1 MSVALGRIEGMDN
14 LSVTLDDLGRALAP
28 IVATAF
34 ADDALR
40 AAGDEE
46 LLAVV
51 VAAGRMIQSAQA
63 LMIDAVAHIDGRA
76 DHVAH
81 DERLTTRTGCRS
93 LSELVQRATRVSKRT
108 AADVVTAARAV
119 SQRMAI
125 SSGEILA
132 ADFPAMRD
140 ALANSEVG
148 VDGIVAVAGALRGC
162 PGGVAG
168 VLAADTELAA
178 SARGTGADGAP
189 PACAEDLRAQA
200 QIWALYLDQDGQ
212 EPREA
217 RAMRKRGLT
226 FGICRDGLVSVRG
239 NLLAEVA
246 AQFQR
251 ECDSVLNPK
260 LDGPASPGPRFTD
273 AGGGGAFEADGAL
286 GSEGSFVPDSF
297 DPDGIQP
304 HRADIRTRAQ
314 KQHDVFATILT
325 VAAASGTLPTLGGAA
340 PTLVVSVRAE
350 DLAQAR
356 GAAHIDGIDEPVPIG
371 VARHIGCAGSITR
384 VILGDEG
391 RIVSLATDERVFNHH
406 QRKAISLRDGGCII
420 PGCHIPASWCEIHH
434 VVEHAR
440 SGPTHTD
447 NGVLI
452 CWHHH
457 RTLDTSGWQI
467 RMTNGVPE
475 IRGPAEWDPR
485 QQWRAVTKAPTR
497 RHDIMARR
505 N

>member
-14 LSVTLDDLGRALAP
+14 LSVTLDDLGDALAP
-28 IVATAF
+28 VVVTAF
-34 ADDALR
+34 GEDVLR
-40 AAGDEE
+40 AADDEE

-63 LMIDAVAHIDGRA
+63 LMVEAVAQIDGRSYR
-76 DHVAH
+76 VTH

-119 SQRMAI
+119 SQPMAI
-125 SSGEILA
+125 SSGEVLP
-132 ADFPAMRD
+132 ADFPAMRE
-140 ALANSEVG
+140 ALADSEVG
-148 VDGIVAVAGALRGC
+148 VDGIVAVAAALRGY

-168 VLAADTELAA
+168 VLAADAELAA

-226 FGICRDGLVSVRG
+226 FGICRDGLVPVRG
-239 NLLAEVA
+239 NVLAEVA

-260 LDGPASPGPRFTD
+260 LDGPSARGPRFTD
-273 AGGGGAFEADGAL
+273 AGDGGTGAG
-286 GSEGSFVPDSF
+286 GSFAPEGF

-304 HRADIRTRAQ
+304 HQADTRTRAQ
-314 KQHDVFATILT
+314 KQHDVFATILN

-350 DLAQAR
+350 DLAEAR
-356 GAAHIDGIDEPVPIG
+356 GAAHIDGIDEPVPIS
-371 VARHIGCAGSITR
+371 VARHVGCAGSITR
-384 VILGDEG
+384 VVLGDDG
-391 RIVSLATDERVFNHH
+391 RIVSLATDERVFNQH

-420 PGCHIPASWCEIHH
+420 PGCHIPAPWCEIHH

-440 SGPTHTD
+440 GGPTHTD

-467 RMTNGVPE
+467 RMTRGVPE
-475 IRGPAEWDPR
+475 IRGPAQWDPR
-485 QQWRAVTKAPTR
+485 QEWRGVTKAPTR
-497 RHDIMARR
+497 HHDIMARR

>member
-1 MSVALGRIEGMDN
+1 MSVALGRIDGMDN
-14 LSVTLDDLGRALAP
+14 LSVTLDDLGDALAP

-63 LMIDAVAHIDGRA
+63 LMVDAVAHIDGRS
-76 DHVAH
+76 DHMAH
-81 DERLTTRTGCRS
+81 DERLTTRIGCRS

-119 SQRMAI
+119 SQRIAI
-125 SSGEILA
+125 SSGEILP
-132 ADFPAMRD
+132 ADFPAMRE
-140 ALANSEVG
+140 ALGDGEVG

-226 FGICRDGLVSVRG
+226 FGICRDGLVPVRG

-260 LDGPASPGPRFTD
+260 LDGPASRGPRFTD
-273 AGGGGAFEADGAL
+273 AGDGGGVEAG
-286 GSEGSFVPDSF
+286 GSFAPDGF

-304 HRADIRTRAQ
+304 HRANIRTRAQ
-314 KQHDVFATILT
+314 KQHDVFATILS
-325 VAAASGTLPTLGGAA
+325 VAAASGSLPTLGGAA

-350 DLAQAR
+350 DLTQSR

-440 SGPTHTD
+440 GGPTHTD